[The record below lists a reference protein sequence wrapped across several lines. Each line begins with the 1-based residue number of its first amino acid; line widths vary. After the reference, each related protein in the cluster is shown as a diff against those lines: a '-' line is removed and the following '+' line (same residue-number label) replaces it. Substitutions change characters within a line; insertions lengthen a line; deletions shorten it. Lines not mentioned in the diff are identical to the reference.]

1 MHIIIENELLEL
13 QYIPGNGAWTY
24 QLIVP
29 NTQDIKGKW
38 GDLKVSGTI
47 DGYAIQHKNL
57 GPVKNGD
64 KKLAI
69 NSEIRE
75 AIQKTG
81 GDKVLVTLYLEDN
94 KNTDVQVILDCF
106 TEANVLHVFQKQ
118 DKKYQKELLKSIQEV
133 PTQEQQVA
141 KIVEVI
147 AILESS
153 VRV

>member
-1 MHIIIENELLEL
+1 M
-13 QYIPGNGAWTY
+13 
-24 QLIVP
+24 
-29 NTQDIKGKW
+29 
-38 GDLKVSGTI
+38 
-47 DGYAIQHKNL
+47 
-57 GPVKNGD
+57 
-64 KKLAI
+64 
-69 NSEIRE
+69 
-75 AIQKTG
+75 
-81 GDKVLVTLYLEDN
+81 VTLYLEDN